1 MRSRRKAVLF
11 CSEQSEV
18 FMTEI
23 MKFIAIKTENNT
35 YGCIRMFRV
44 LTLKQSDGITIPG

>member
-1 MRSRRKAVLF
+1 MLF
-11 CSEQSEV
+11 CSDQSEV

-23 MKFIAIKTENNT
+23 MKVIAIKTENDT

-44 LTLKQSDGITIPG
+44 LTLKQSDGITVPG

>member
-1 MRSRRKAVLF
+1 MLF

>member
-1 MRSRRKAVLF
+1 MLF
-11 CSEQSEV
+11 CSDQSEV

-23 MKFIAIKTENNT
+23 MKFIVIKTENDT